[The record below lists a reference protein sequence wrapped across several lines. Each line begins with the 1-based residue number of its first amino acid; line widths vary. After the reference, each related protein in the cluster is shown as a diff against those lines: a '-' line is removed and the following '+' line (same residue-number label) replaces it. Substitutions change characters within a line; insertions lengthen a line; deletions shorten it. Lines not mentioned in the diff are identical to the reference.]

1 MPQQH
6 SKANVYTDS
15 SGENFNL
22 SLSGCTR
29 VAGPAIESLSD
40 EVESIPQNNES
51 LQNGDNDTSDGTLD
65 NPCGDRKNKRRVR
78 TTFTMDQLQELE
90 WIFNVTHYPDVQT
103 RDKLAAKIKLPET
116 RVQIWFQNRRAK
128 WRKYEKLGNFGGL
141 QNLTAIDVVPAPKA
155 DSADFGLQM
164 RKSPDNEVPHSYYL
178 PFHSHLTSVLIPSL
192 VTSHQLLPIPLR
204 PPPYYVPFPQRAH
217 SIRVPAFL
225 HNSRTS
231 PLLAKVAVN

>member
-116 RVQIWFQNRRAK
+116 RVQDTVRYIQLDAVFTVRGRDLAFTPGAIQLSAFTLRGSYEDLVSEPS
-128 WRKYEKLGNFGGL
+128 RKVEE
-141 QNLTAIDVVPAPKA
+141 I
-155 DSADFGLQM
+155 
-164 RKSPDNEVPHSYYL
+164 
-178 PFHSHLTSVLIPSL
+178 
-192 VTSHQLLPIPLR
+192 
-204 PPPYYVPFPQRAH
+204 
-217 SIRVPAFL
+217 
-225 HNSRTS
+225 
-231 PLLAKVAVN
+231 